1 MTMPKP
7 VSQACE
13 RIMSLKPG
21 RSTVVSQVPVH
32 LIQTAVKYTGARY
45 SYRRAEGHF
54 VVVRTA

>member
-1 MTMPKP
+1 MPKP

-13 RIMSLKPG
+13 RIMNLKPG
-21 RSTVVSQVPVH
+21 RSTVVSQIPVH